1 MPTVDFCFEDVDV
14 QIQEEDSESTSL
26 EIDVVEAILRFRSD
40 GEFRT
45 LLPLICPAV
54 PVAL

>member
-40 GEFRT
+40 CECRT
-45 LLPLICPAV
+45 LLPLICPAT